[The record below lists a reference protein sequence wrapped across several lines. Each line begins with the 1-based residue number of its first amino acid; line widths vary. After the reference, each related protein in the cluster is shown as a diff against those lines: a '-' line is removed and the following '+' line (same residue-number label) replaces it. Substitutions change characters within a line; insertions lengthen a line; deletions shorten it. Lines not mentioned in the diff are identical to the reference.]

1 MEDRGAVICR
11 IREALFSM
19 KDEGYQKFQSKLIPN
34 IESDRVIGVRTPELR
49 KYAKQLGKT
58 EDADIFLAE
67 LPHHYYE
74 ENNLHGFLL
83 EQIKDYDTCIAAWNR
98 FLPYV
103 DNWATCDMP
112 SPKVFK
118 VHLPELLTQ
127 IRCWMNSGETY
138 TVRFG
143 IGMLMRYY
151 LEDETFS
158 PEYPDWVAAVRSQE
172 YYINM
177 MVAWYFATALAKQ
190 WEHVISCI
198 EEQRL
203 SPWCHA
209 KAIQK
214 AVESSRITPEQKS
227 YLRGLR
233 RK

>member
-127 IRCWMNSGETY
+127 IRCWMKRICRRGTANLISGTRKY
-138 TVRFG
+138 GRG
-143 IGMLMRYY
+143 RMAP
-151 LEDETFS
+151 S
-158 PEYPDWVAAVRSQE
+158 AVLS
-172 YYINM
+172 
-177 MVAWYFATALAKQ
+177 ATAWGSGTGRCCFLAA
-190 WEHVISCI
+190 
-198 EEQRL
+198 RT
-203 SPWCHA
+203 A
-209 KAIQK
+209 FTGAF
-214 AVESSRITPEQKS
+214 
-227 YLRGLR
+227 
-233 RK
+233 